1 MSMPP
6 ASLSDPAGMRRFLG
20 AYYGYVFLFD
30 CMLAYA
36 VYTALFELRGI
47 SVAEIGALLA
57 FWSASAIV
65 LELPSGAL
73 SDHFDRRVL
82 LVLAPLVKAL
92 TFVCWG
98 VANGNFWL
106 YGLGFLCWSAGQA
119 LQSGTREALL
129 YERLEALGRSDEF
142 DKVLGRD
149 AAAQGLG
156 IGAGTLIGGFVAQS
170 NLDWSIWLSIPPL
183 LVGAGLALLLADR
196 RSART
201 AEDTEAPA
209 TYLSHFVDAA
219 GEFRRHADLRFVT
232 VYMAVGLITFEL
244 LEEFDQLYYLAVG
257 VPIWLWGVLGGAVE
271 LVYAGASVAAHR
283 LAGRPWLAWALPLL
297 GGALLVGAALGNNPW
312 YVLLLELAYVA
323 IAPVAVL
330 AEARFHR
337 IMDGS
342 SRATTTSALVVAQN
356 VVGILATLAFGFL
369 ADALGILP
377 AYGWAGLVMLPV
389 ALWVWLGQRRG
400 MHAID

>member
-1 MSMPP
+1 MS
-6 ASLSDPAGMRRFLG
+6 MRRFLG
-20 AYYGYVFLFD
+20 TYYAYVFLFD

-36 VYTALFELRGI
+36 VYTALFELEGI
-47 SVAEIGALLA
+47 SIAEIGMLLA

-65 LELPSGAL
+65 LEMPSGAL

-82 LVLAPLVKAL
+82 LVIAPLAKAL

-129 YERLEALGRSDEF
+129 YERLADAGRSDEF
-142 DKVLGRD
+142 DKILGRD
-149 AAAQGLG
+149 SAAQGLG
-156 IGAGTLIGGFVAQS
+156 IGVGTLIGGFVAQW
-170 NLDWSIWLSIPPL
+170 NMDWAIWLSLPPL
-183 LVGAGLALLLADR
+183 LLGAGLALALRDNRRAREADE
-196 RSART
+196 T
-201 AEDTEAPA
+201 DTPA
-209 TYLSHFVDAA
+209 TYLSHFADAI

-232 VYMAVGLITFEL
+232 TYMAVGLITFEL
-244 LEEFDQLYYLAVG
+244 LEEFDQLYYLAVA

-271 LVYAGASVAAHR
+271 LFYAGASVTAHR
-283 LAGRPWLAWALPLL
+283 LSGRPWLAWALPLL
-297 GGALLVGAALGNNPW
+297 GGALLVVASLGNNPW

-323 IAPVAVL
+323 IAPVSVL

-337 IMDGS
+337 IMDGT

-356 VVGILATLAFGFL
+356 IAGIIATLLFGFL
-369 ADALGILP
+369 ADWLGILP

-389 ALWVWLGQRRG
+389 AAWVWFGQRSG
-400 MHAID
+400 MRAID

>member
-1 MSMPP
+1 MGG
-6 ASLSDPAGMRRFLG
+6 LRRFLG
-20 AYYGYVFLFD
+20 VYYAYVFLFD

-36 VYTALFELRGI
+36 IYTALFELEGI
-47 SVAEIGALLA
+47 SVAEIGMLLA

-82 LVLAPLVKAL
+82 LVAAPLLKAL

-106 YGLGFLCWSAGQA
+106 YGLGFLFWSAGQA

-129 YERLEALGRSDEF
+129 YERLDEAGDADAF

-149 AAAQGLG
+149 SAVEGIG
-156 IGAGTLIGGFVAQS
+156 IGAGTLLGGLVAHF
-170 NLDWSIWLSIPPL
+170 NMDWAIWLSIPPL
-183 LVGAGLALLLADR
+183 LLAATLALGLRDNRRGRGAD
-196 RSART
+196 
-201 AEDTEAPA
+201 DTETPA
-209 TYLSHFVDAA
+209 TYLSHFADAF

-244 LEEFDQLYYLAVG
+244 LEEFDQLYYLAVA
-257 VPIWLWGVLGGAVE
+257 VPIWLWGILGGAVE
-271 LVYAGASVAAHR
+271 LCYAAASVWAHR
-283 LAGRPWLAWALPLL
+283 LAGRRWLAWALPLL
-297 GGALLVGAALGNNPW
+297 GGALLVAASLGNNPW

-337 IMDGS
+337 IMDGR
-342 SRATTTSALVVAQN
+342 SRATTTSALIVAEN
-356 VVGILATLAFGFL
+356 IAGIAATLAFGFL
-369 ADALGILP
+369 ADRLGILP
-377 AYGWAGLVMLPV
+377 AYGWAGLAMVPV
-389 ALWVWLGQRRG
+389 AIWVWQGQRRG
-400 MHAID
+400 LSAID